1 MSAGARAGG
10 RARGRA
16 GVNAKVGVRVGVR
29 RGRSGRTGN
38 LLHGVRVRGRV
49 RGRGR
54 GRVRV
59 RVALTGHLLLSALRV
74 EVEAV
79 VVVAGEREVVVRE
92 PPPHAPLEVD
102 HEVEQVAR
110 DVLR

>member
-1 MSAGARAGG
+1 MRARA
-10 RARGRA
+10 
-16 GVNAKVGVRVGVR
+16 
-29 RGRSGRTGN
+29 
-38 LLHGVRVRGRV
+38 RVRA
-49 RGRGR
+49 
-54 GRVRV
+54 RVRV

-92 PPPHAPLEVD
+92 PSPHAPLEVD